1 MSLKIDEGKP
11 KLDVNT
17 IGIYTLTYSASD
29 AAGNGA
35 TSVTRAVTV
44 VEKAGSEVT
53 ILSYT
58 QFPFGFS
65 FDTGKD
71 KSYIVKALGYLL
83 KWNQVQTFQ
92 GIGSAVKFTDIWE
105 ELFWKANQ

>member
-17 IGIYTLTYSASD
+17 IGTYTLTYSASD

-71 KSYIVKALGYLL
+71 KSYIVKALGDLL

-105 ELFWKANQ
+105 ELFWK